1 MHRDCWLNS
10 SRSHSKMAKRSKI
23 LQLGSGKLATDLKG
37 LGENSVDDA
46 RVVKKYLRVVPP

>member
-1 MHRDCWLNS
+1 
-10 SRSHSKMAKRSKI
+10 MAKRSKI